1 MNVLHLVLECLDVCQ
16 MGKGCKQMATL
27 GMRTPSS
34 LTNPDY
40 VRLNQKKINRYKGSP
55 VAFFFTGYSA

>member
-1 MNVLHLVLECLDVCQ
+1 MNVLHLVLEYLDVCQ

-40 VRLNQKKINRYKGSP
+40 V
-55 VAFFFTGYSA
+55 VE